1 MEIRKYMVLALKEI
15 LSGIHVLISFS
26 SFFFLAYKEK
36 PKTSVMFLGTE
47 ETLSRSFSL
56 FRLTFI
62 GIFIRTHQYAPM
74 MFS

>member
-26 SFFFLAYKEK
+26 SFFLAYKEK
-36 PKTSVMFLGTE
+36 TKTSVMFLGTE